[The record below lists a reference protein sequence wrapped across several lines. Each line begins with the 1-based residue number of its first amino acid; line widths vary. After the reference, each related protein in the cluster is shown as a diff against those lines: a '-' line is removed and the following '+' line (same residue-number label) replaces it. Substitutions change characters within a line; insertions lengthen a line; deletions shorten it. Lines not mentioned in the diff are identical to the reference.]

1 MRVLIISW
9 EYPPYINGGLGR
21 HVAELIPALNRQGV
35 ETHVV
40 TPAFDPLAHLDQLQT
55 ETCCTDTETPVS
67 VSVTQENGITVHRVL
82 ATQDKTKT
90 DVFKQAQQTNHLI
103 ETYLEHLY
111 LQGDHWDLI
120 HTHDWLT
127 GFAGLH
133 LKHARSVP
141 LVSTI
146 HATERGRVRG
156 FLNSPLQQAIDQTER
171 NLVHGSD
178 RVIVCSHFMSNEL
191 QSFFH
196 LSPAKLEVIPN
207 GVDMNSL
214 PRQFEGLDAFR
225 AKYADPDDRIVFTVS
240 RLVYEKGVHRLIEA
254 TPAILANCPQAKII
268 VAGRGPEAENL
279 QNQAKYLGV
288 ADRVK
293 FVGFISN
300 EERDR
305 FFKIASCAVFPSLY
319 EPFGIVALEA
329 MALECPVVV
338 SYVGGLAE
346 MVKHQETG
354 ITIFPDDAA
363 SVAWGV
369 SYALTHPVWARRHA
383 IQARQVVEE
392 QFNWTRIAALTKAVY
407 QQTIEA
413 QNVTI
418 HLGSD

>member
-21 HVAELIPALNRQGV
+21 HVAELIPALNHQGV
-35 ETHVV
+35 EVHVV
-40 TPAFDPLAHLDQLQT
+40 TPSFHSLAHLAQLQT
-55 ETCCTDTETPVS
+55 ETRYSDNQTS
-67 VSVTQENGITVHRVL
+67 VTASVTQENGITVHRIL
-82 ATQDKTKT
+82 AYQDKTKT
-90 DVFKQAQQTNHLI
+90 DVFKQAQQTNQVIEAYLNHLN
-103 ETYLEHLY
+103 
-111 LQGDHWDLI
+111 LQGGQWDLI
-120 HTHDWLT
+120 HVHDWLT

-133 LKHARSVP
+133 LKQARAIP

-156 FLNSPLQQAIDQTER
+156 FLNSPLQQAIDQTEH

-178 RVIVCSHFMSNEL
+178 RVIICSHFMSNEL

-196 LSPAKLEVIPN
+196 VSPSKLEVIPN

-214 PRQFEGLDAFR
+214 HQQFDDLDYFR
-225 AKYADPDDRIVFTVS
+225 AKYANPDDRIVFTVS

-254 TPAILANCPQAKII
+254 TPAILAKCPQAKII

-279 QNQAKYLGV
+279 QNQAAHLGV
-288 ADRVK
+288 TDRVK

-300 EERDR
+300 DERDR

-346 MVKHQETG
+346 VVTHQETG

-383 IQARQVVEE
+383 IQAYHVVEE
-392 QFNWTRIAALTKAVY
+392 QFNWTRIATLTKAVY
-407 QQTIEA
+407 QKVIQA
-413 QNVTI
+413 QSN
-418 HLGSD
+418 HL